1 MGQVIIP
8 LTPVV
13 NPAEV
18 ADNSDWNEQI
28 ESNRFPDGQ
37 FDLEGD
43 YPRSGPGQQAGNGGY
58 VNSSN
63 IPNLD
68 TTIEPGPLPEGPG
81 WEKLDA
87 LLKNVLTQDWRERGA
102 QGNPRILECYKVC
115 GNSYTRDSSSMAY
128 AWCAAFVSW
137 ALYTAGIPTLQT
149 MSSQGWY
156 NWGSEVDWRDTSQIR
171 KWDVVIFKS
180 KKRSGGHIGFIQEIT
195 SNGVIKVLGGNQGNN
210 AKVSN
215 YSFNSKSQYV
225 RAIKRNW
232 SLPPEEDKP
241 IDGTSPVTPGSDT
254 TT

>member
-1 MGQVIIP
+1 M
-8 LTPVV
+8 
-13 NPAEV
+13 
-18 ADNSDWNEQI
+18 
-28 ESNRFPDGQ
+28 
-37 FDLEGD
+37 
-43 YPRSGPGQQAGNGGY
+43 
-58 VNSSN
+58 
-63 IPNLD
+63 PNLD

-102 QGNPRILECYKVC
+102 KGNPRILECYKVC

>member
-63 IPNLD
+63 MPNLD

-102 QGNPRILECYKVC
+102 KGNPRILECYKVC

-137 ALYTAGIPTLQT
+137 ALYI
-149 MSSQGWY
+149 
-156 NWGSEVDWRDTSQIR
+156 
-171 KWDVVIFKS
+171 
-180 KKRSGGHIGFIQEIT
+180 
-195 SNGVIKVLGGNQGNN
+195 
-210 AKVSN
+210 
-215 YSFNSKSQYV
+215 
-225 RAIKRNW
+225 
-232 SLPPEEDKP
+232 
-241 IDGTSPVTPGSDT
+241 
-254 TT
+254 